1 VASALTV
8 ILRAELLSARNR
20 LTKRNTARL
29 VILAISL
36 LLAGA
41 FLGGGA
47 FAVGATVGHFLP
59 LALDPLLAAGFTGLS
74 LLMLVVGFPTVI
86 ASLFVGRDLLQL
98 VVAPV
103 RTRDIFVARLA
114 SAVTANLLLSF
125 ILAAGVLGV
134 GAGAGAPWVYFPMAL
149 LLIAVQVLVVTAVQA
164 ILMTMILRWVPAKL
178 ARDVAAG
185 VAGLTGA
192 ALYLAWNLN
201 LRKTFERKG
210 GAPDVSNLTSL
221 VQRVDWLPTTWPG
234 HALNATLQ
242 GSTGSAVVWLVA
254 TLALAAVLVAIAELL
269 YERTLLFGLGVFGS
283 ATAVWRRRKSRPST
297 PVSPLTTGSLRAR
310 AELPT
315 WWGAQGS
322 PYRAIAIKDWLGFR
336 RDVRRLTRLL
346 PALLLPLGYAAA
358 LSQPAR
364 SLSGFWSN
372 VALVTFLSMFMSS
385 ALASPSIPS
394 ERRGFQLLRL
404 APLTMWQLLRA
415 KVFIALPPVLATML
429 VFSVAVAVTSKS
441 GAIQLLELVI
451 FGVWLAAGFVSI
463 SVSSGAIDPHF
474 EATDDRRSVGII
486 GTFTSIGGSLGFSII
501 SIGALALF
509 LFGEQAATG
518 TADLGPIPSTPA
530 LGFAMV
536 VGGLVLVA
544 AGCALVAVLLTFANA
559 RLRAFEASITES

>member
-1 VASALTV
+1 VAGALPV

-36 LLAGA
+36 VVAGA

-47 FAVGATVGHFLP
+47 FAAGATVGHFLP
-59 LALDPLLAAGFTGLS
+59 LALDSLLAAGFTGLS

-103 RTRDIFVARLA
+103 RTRDIFVARLV
-114 SAVTANLLLSF
+114 SAVSANLLLSF

-149 LLIAVQVLVVTAVQA
+149 LLVAVQVLVVTAVQA
-164 ILMTMILRWVPAKL
+164 ILMTVILRWVPAKL

-201 LRKTFERKG
+201 LRKTFERRS
-210 GAPDVSNLTSL
+210 GAPDVSNLTSA

-234 HALNATLQ
+234 HALSATLQ
-242 GSTGSAVVWLVA
+242 GSTGTAVVWLVA
-254 TLALAAVLVAIAELL
+254 TLALALVLVAIAGQM
-269 YERTLLFGLGVFGS
+269 YERTLLFGLGVFGG
-283 ATAVWRRRKSRPST
+283 ATRVWRRRKARPFT
-297 PVSPLTTGSLRAR
+297 LESPLGAGALRAR
-310 AELPT
+310 AERPT

-509 LFGEQAATG
+509 LFGQQAAAG
-518 TADLGPIPSTPA
+518 TANLGPIPSTPA
-530 LGFAMV
+530 VGFAMV
-536 VGGLVLVA
+536 LGGLLLVA
-544 AGCALVAVLLTFANA
+544 SGCALVAVLLTFANA
-559 RLRAFEASITES
+559 RLRAFEASITET

>member
-1 VASALTV
+1 
-8 ILRAELLSARNR
+8 
-20 LTKRNTARL
+20 
-29 VILAISL
+29 
-36 LLAGA
+36 
-41 FLGGGA
+41 
-47 FAVGATVGHFLP
+47 
-59 LALDPLLAAGFTGLS
+59 
-74 LLMLVVGFPTVI
+74 M
-86 ASLFVGRDLLQL
+86 
-98 VVAPV
+98 
-103 RTRDIFVARLA
+103 
-114 SAVTANLLLSF
+114 
-125 ILAAGVLGV
+125 
-134 GAGAGAPWVYFPMAL
+134 
-149 LLIAVQVLVVTAVQA
+149 
-164 ILMTMILRWVPAKL
+164 
-178 ARDVAAG
+178 
-185 VAGLTGA
+185 
-192 ALYLAWNLN
+192 
-201 LRKTFERKG
+201 
-210 GAPDVSNLTSL
+210 
-221 VQRVDWLPTTWPG
+221 
-234 HALNATLQ
+234 
-242 GSTGSAVVWLVA
+242 
-254 TLALAAVLVAIAELL
+254 
-269 YERTLLFGLGVFGS
+269 YERTLLFGLGVFGG
-283 ATAVWRRRKSRPST
+283 ATRVWRRRKARPFT
-297 PVSPLTTGSLRAR
+297 LESPLGAGALRAR
-310 AELPT
+310 PERPT

-509 LFGEQAATG
+509 LFGQQAAAG
-518 TADLGPIPSTPA
+518 TANLGPIPSTPA
-530 LGFAMV
+530 VGFAMV
-536 VGGLVLVA
+536 LGGLLLVA
-544 AGCALVAVLLTFANA
+544 SGCALVAVLLTFANA
-559 RLRAFEASITES
+559 RLRAFEASITET

>member
-1 VASALTV
+1 MPGALPV
-8 ILRAELLSARNR
+8 ILRSELLGTWNR
-20 LTKRNTARL
+20 LTKRNPARL

-36 LLAGA
+36 VVGGV

-47 FAVGATVGHFLP
+47 FAVGATAGHFLP
-59 LALDPLLAAGFTGLS
+59 FALDPLLAAGFTALS

-86 ASLFVGRDLLQL
+86 SSLFVGRDLLQL

-103 RTRDIFVARLA
+103 RTRDIFAARLMT
-114 SAVTANLLLSF
+114 AVTANLLLSA

-134 GAGAGAPWVYFPMAL
+134 GAGAGAPWFYFPMAL
-149 LLIAVQVLVVTAVQA
+149 LLIAIQVLIVTALQA
-164 ILMTMILRWVPAKL
+164 ILMTVILRWVPAKL

-201 LRKTFERKG
+201 LRKTFGRRG
-210 GAPDVSNLTSL
+210 GAPDVSNLTAFF
-221 VQRVDWLPTTWPG
+221 QRIDWLPTTWPG
-234 HALNATLQ
+234 HALSATLQ
-242 GSTGSAVVWLVA
+242 GSIGTALVWMLA
-254 TLALAAVLVAIAELL
+254 TLALGALLVAAAELL
-269 YERTLLFGLGVFGS
+269 YERTLLFGLGVFG
-283 ATAVWRRRKSRPST
+283 APTIVWRRRRAISGSRPS
-297 PVSPLTTGSLRAR
+297 PQPSPRRG
-310 AELPT
+310 E
-315 WWGAQGS
+315 GAAGS

-385 ALASPSIPS
+385 ALASPSVPS

-441 GAIQLLELVI
+441 GAVQLLELVI

-463 SVSSGAIDPHF
+463 SVSGGAIDPHF
-474 EATDDRRSVGII
+474 EATDDRRSI
-486 GTFTSIGGSLGFSII
+486 GVLGTLTAIGGSLGFSVI

-509 LFGEQAATG
+509 LFGEQAAAG
-518 TADLGPIPSTPA
+518 ASNLGPIPSTPA
-530 LGFAMV
+530 VGFAMIL
-536 VGGLVLVA
+536 GGLLLVA
-544 AGCALVAVLLTFANA
+544 AGGALVGVLLTFANA
-559 RLRAFEASITES
+559 RLRSFDASISES

>member
-1 VASALTV
+1 MPGALSV
-8 ILRAELLSARNR
+8 IVRSELLSARNR
-20 LTKRNTARL
+20 LTRRNLTRL

-36 LLAGA
+36 LVAGV
-41 FLGGGA
+41 FIGGGA
-47 FAVGATVGHFLP
+47 FAVGATAGHFLP
-59 LALDPLLAAGFTGLS
+59 FALDPLLAAGFTGLS

-103 RTRDIFVARLA
+103 RTRDIFVARLMT
-114 SAVTANLLLSF
+114 AVTANLLLSF

-134 GAGAGAPWVYFPMAL
+134 GAGTGAPWFFFPMGL
-149 LLIAVQVLVVTAVQA
+149 LLIAVQVLVVTALQA
-164 ILMTMILRWVPAKL
+164 ILMTVILRWVPAKM
-178 ARDVAAG
+178 ARDVAAA

-201 LRKTFERKG
+201 LRRTFARRG
-210 GAPDVSNLTSL
+210 GAPDVSNLTSTI
-221 VQRVDWLPTTWPG
+221 QRIDWLPTTWPG
-234 HALNATLQ
+234 HALSATLQ
-242 GSTGSAVVWLVA
+242 GSAGTALVWMLA
-254 TLALAAVLVAIAELL
+254 SLALAALLVAAAGLL
-269 YERTLLFGLGVFGS
+269 YERTLLLGLGVFGG
-283 ATAVWRRRKSRPST
+283 ATVVWRRRAKPSSRPI
-297 PVSPLTTGSLRAR
+297 PRGGDGIERA
-310 AELPT
+310 
-315 WWGAQGS
+315 GS
-322 PYRAIAIKDWLGFR
+322 PYLAIARKDWLGFR

-441 GAIQLLELVI
+441 GPVQLLELI
-451 FGVWLAAGFVSI
+451 FFGVWLAAGFVSI
-463 SVSSGAIDPHF
+463 SVSGGAIDPHF
-474 EATDDRRSVGII
+474 EATDDRRSVGVL
-486 GTFTSIGGSLGFSII
+486 GTFAGIGASLGFSVI

-509 LFGEQAATG
+509 LFGAQAVAG
-518 TADLGPIPSTPA
+518 SANFGPIPATPA
-530 LGFAMV
+530 VGFAMV

-544 AGCALVAVLLTFANA
+544 AGCVLVGVLLTIANA
-559 RLRAFEASITES
+559 RLRAFDASISEA

>member
-1 VASALTV
+1 MPGALHV
-8 ILRAELLSARNR
+8 IVRAELLAARNR
-20 LTKRNTARL
+20 LTKRHPARL

-36 LLAGA
+36 VVAGV

-47 FAVGATVGHFLP
+47 FAVGATAGHFLP
-59 LALDPLLAAGFTGLS
+59 FALDTLLAAGFTALS

-86 ASLFVGRDLLQL
+86 SSLFVGRDLLQL

-103 RTRDIFVARLA
+103 RTRDIFAARLIT
-114 SAVTANLLLSF
+114 AVMANLLLSF
-125 ILAAGVLGV
+125 ILAAGVLGI
-134 GAGAGAPWVYFPMAL
+134 GAGAGAPWLYFPMAL
-149 LLIAVQVLVVTAVQA
+149 LLIAIQVLVVTALQA
-164 ILMTMILRWVPAKL
+164 ILMTLILRWVPAKL

-201 LRKTFERKG
+201 LRKTFTRRG
-210 GAPDVSNLTSL
+210 GVPDVSNLTSFF
-221 VQRVDWLPTTWPG
+221 QRIDWLPTTWPG
-234 HALNATLQ
+234 HALSATLQ
-242 GSTGSAVVWLVA
+242 GSVGTALVWMLV
-254 TLALAAVLVAIAELL
+254 TLALGVLLVAAAELL
-269 YERTLLFGLGVFGS
+269 YERTLLFGLGVFG
-283 ATAVWRRRKSRPST
+283 APTAVWRRRKPRPS
-297 PVSPLTTGSLRAR
+297 PQPSPLRREGD
-310 AELPT
+310 P
-315 WWGAQGS
+315 GS

-394 ERRGFQLLRL
+394 ERRGFQLIRL

-429 VFSVAVAVTSKS
+429 VFSVAIAVTSKS
-441 GAIQLLELVI
+441 GAVQLLELVV

-463 SVSSGAIDPHF
+463 SVSGGAIDPHF
-474 EATDDRRSVGII
+474 ESTDDRRSVGVL
-486 GTFTSIGGSLGFSII
+486 GTLTSIGGSLGFSVI

-509 LFGEQAATG
+509 LFGEQAAAG
-518 TADLGPIPSTPA
+518 AANLGPIPSTPA
-530 LGFAMV
+530 VGFGMIL
-536 VGGLVLVA
+536 GGLLLVA
-544 AGCALVAVLLTFANA
+544 AGCALVGVLLTFANA
-559 RLRAFEASITES
+559 RLRSFEASISES

>member
-1 VASALTV
+1 
-8 ILRAELLSARNR
+8 
-20 LTKRNTARL
+20 
-29 VILAISL
+29 
-36 LLAGA
+36 
-41 FLGGGA
+41 
-47 FAVGATVGHFLP
+47 
-59 LALDPLLAAGFTGLS
+59 
-74 LLMLVVGFPTVI
+74 MLVVGFPTVI

-103 RTRDIFVARLA
+103 RTRDIFVARLVT
-114 SAVTANLLLSF
+114 AVSANLLLSF

-134 GAGAGAPWVYFPMAL
+134 GAGAGAPWVFFPMAL
-149 LLIAVQVLVVTAVQA
+149 LLVAVQVLVVTAVQA
-164 ILMTMILRWVPAKL
+164 ILMTVILRWVPAKL

-201 LRKTFERKG
+201 LRKTFERRS
-210 GAPDVSNLTSL
+210 GAPDVSNLTSA

-234 HALNATLQ
+234 HALSATLQ
-242 GSTGSAVVWLVA
+242 GSTGTAVVWLVA
-254 TLALAAVLVAIAELL
+254 TLALALVLVAIAGQM
-269 YERTLLFGLGVFGS
+269 YERTLLFGLGVFGG
-283 ATAVWRRRKSRPST
+283 ATRVWRRRKARPFT
-297 PVSPLTTGSLRAR
+297 LESPLGAGALRAR
-310 AELPT
+310 AERPT

-509 LFGEQAATG
+509 LFGQQAAAG
-518 TADLGPIPSTPA
+518 TANLGPIPSTPA
-530 LGFAMV
+530 VGFAMV
-536 VGGLVLVA
+536 LGGLLLVA
-544 AGCALVAVLLTFANA
+544 SGCALVAVLLTFANA
-559 RLRAFEASITES
+559 RLRAFEASITET

>member
-1 VASALTV
+1 VAGALPV

-36 LLAGA
+36 VVAGA

-47 FAVGATVGHFLP
+47 FAAGATVGHFLP
-59 LALDPLLAAGFTGLS
+59 LALDSLLAAGFTGLS

-103 RTRDIFVARLA
+103 RTRDIFVARLVT
-114 SAVTANLLLSF
+114 AVSANLLLSF

-134 GAGAGAPWVYFPMAL
+134 GAGAGAPWVFFPMAL
-149 LLIAVQVLVVTAVQA
+149 LLVAVQVLVVTAVQA
-164 ILMTMILRWVPAKL
+164 ILMTVILRWVPAKL

-201 LRKTFERKG
+201 LRKTFERRS
-210 GAPDVSNLTSL
+210 GAPDVSNLTSA

-234 HALNATLQ
+234 HALSATLQ
-242 GSTGSAVVWLVA
+242 GSTGTAVVWLVA
-254 TLALAAVLVAIAELL
+254 TLALALVLVAIAGQM
-269 YERTLLFGLGVFGS
+269 YERTLLFGLGVFGG
-283 ATAVWRRRKSRPST
+283 ATRVWRRRKARPFT
-297 PVSPLTTGSLRAR
+297 LESPLGAGALRAR
-310 AELPT
+310 AERPT

-509 LFGEQAATG
+509 LFGQQAAAG
-518 TADLGPIPSTPA
+518 TANLGPIPSTPA
-530 LGFAMV
+530 VGFAMV
-536 VGGLVLVA
+536 LGGLLLVA
-544 AGCALVAVLLTFANA
+544 SGCALVAVLLTFANA
-559 RLRAFEASITES
+559 RLRAFEASITET